1 MLETVIHWKLR
12 RHMCFLFGRL
22 GSFRVVGCWWYVHLV
37 ASGLYIDAC
46 LFLQI
51 GRVNI
56 DALLLVCFY
65 EMMLNLNIL

>member
-1 MLETVIHWKLR
+1 VLLETVIHWKLR
-12 RHMCFLFGRL
+12 RHTCFLFGRL
-22 GSFRVVGCWWYVHLV
+22 GLLVAGGVHLV